1 MNRIYRL
8 VWSRTLGVL
17 VAVAEN
23 AKGRGK
29 SSASRALVVG
39 AVALTGGL
47 FLTPFVQ
54 AEPMGGQVSAG
65 TGSVTQSGTTTTINQ
80 ASQNLSLNWHSFN
93 IAPQETVNFLQPSAT
108 AIAVNRI
115 FDTNGT
121 QILGRL
127 NANGQVYLINPNGI
141 LFGQDALVNV
151 GALVASTFGV
161 NDASLNGSSRTF
173 SGTGTGSIVNQGT
186 INATGSDGS
195 GGYVALLG
203 NAVSNQGV
211 ITAPL
216 GTVALGAG
224 SAATLT
230 FQNNSIVKMQVDQGV
245 LNSLAENGGL
255 IRADGGNVFMSA
267 GAKDAL
273 LASVVNNT
281 GIIEARTVQEHN
293 GTIILLGGMAEGTTY
308 VSGTLDASAP
318 NGGNGGFI
326 ETSAA
331 HVNIADAAKITT
343 AAPAGNTGTWLIDP
357 VDFTIAAGSAA
368 LTTSG
373 IGASTLSTSLGG
385 SNVSIATSATTGGNG
400 DIFVNSAVAWS
411 ANKLT
416 LSAHRNININAN
428 LNATGTASLAL
439 IFGQN
444 AVAGGNT
451 SNITTAP
458 GAVVNLP
465 AGTTNFT
472 TQQGSNGDVKQ
483 YTVITSLGLAG
494 STTGTDLQGMG
505 MGWNLNYALGSNI
518 DATPTALW
526 NGGAGFNPLGG
537 NEPPWVPFRSIFDGL
552 GHTISNLTINRPGT
566 DRVGL
571 FGQSTNSS
579 TLRNVRLVDARVT
592 GQHTVG
598 ALVGLLWNNSTVWN
612 SSATGGATVGINSVG
627 GLVGAMQGDAAV
639 NGRSKVSNSFAT
651 GTVTGN
657 DYNGGLVGGMGVH
670 TDVINSYATGAVTA
684 TGAHVGGLVGGMHVG
699 IISGSYATGTVR
711 ATALNV
717 GGLLGW
723 NRGEVSNS
731 YATGT
736 ATSTNNGNVG
746 GLVGLNQGSV
756 STSYATGAVTGN
768 YSANGLVG
776 GNDGGAGATIVNS
789 YSGLTDAQ
797 MQQKS
802 NFTGFDFTVT
812 PVWGKNAA
820 INSGHPI
827 LCVFGSCIT
836 TTNVFAVPVTGFST
850 YGSTPAFTYRVVDEN
865 GVAFTLINASLGGTA
880 TNTGAPTALSNAGN
894 YSFRYI
900 SGLSLAGTGAGDYVL
915 AASPALVGWTVN
927 KADAVVTANSSTV
940 TYNGLAQSVS
950 GFTATGLV
958 NNQTASV
965 LTGVSASGSG
975 TNAGSYN
982 VVATGTDSNYN
993 LTLNNGTLA
1002 IGKATA
1008 TVTANSGTV
1017 TYNGLAQTVSGF
1029 TATGLVNNHTAS
1041 VLTGVSASGSGT
1053 NAGSYNVVATGTDS
1067 NYNLILNNGTLAIGK
1082 ANATVTANSGT
1093 VTYNGLA
1100 QTVSGFTATGLVNNQ
1115 AASVLTGV
1123 SASGSGTNAGSY
1135 NVVATGTDSNYNLTL
1150 NNGTLNIGK
1159 ANVSVTGMAAA
1170 SRDFNGT
1177 DIATLT
1183 GGTVSGTVNGE
1194 TLGFS
1199 GQSGRFDTPSVGRG
1213 KVVTVSDLTLVNG
1226 SGLASNYNLLQQ
1238 SDLSADINVPAVAQN
1253 VVKTLTSN
1261 VLSLAGTRA
1270 GTSDLSTN
1278 FTVIPSPNTSP
1289 NAVAPSNASGSG
1301 QGAVANVTLPLGNN
1315 GSTLQI
1321 VTGGI
1326 LLPDNVTLRIG
1337 NDGSTL
1343 QIVTGDIQLPVNLLS
1358 VD

>member
-1 MNRIYRL
+1 MKSHASMNRIYRL
-8 VWSRTLGVL
+8 VWSRTLGVM

-29 SSASRALVVG
+29 SSTSRVLVAG

-47 FLTPFVQ
+47 FLTPFAQ

-151 GALVASTFGV
+151 GALVASTLGV

-186 INATGSDGS
+186 INATGSGGS

-203 NAVSNQGV
+203 NTVSNQGT

-216 GTVALGAG
+216 GAVALGAG

-230 FQNNSIVKMQVDQGV
+230 FQNNSMVKMQVDQGV

-293 GTIILLGGMAEGTTY
+293 GTIILLGGMAAGTTY

-357 VDFTIAAGSAA
+357 VDFTIAAGGAA

-428 LNATGTASLAL
+428 LNATNTASLAL

-444 AVAGGNT
+444 AVAGGNNT

-472 TQQGSNGDVKQ
+472 TQQGTNGAVKQ

-494 STTGTDLQGMG
+494 STTMTDLQGMSG
-505 MGWNLNYALGSNI
+505 NLDWRLNYALGSNI
-518 DATPTALW
+518 DATATALW
-526 NGGAGFNPLGG
+526 NGGAGFLPIGI
-537 NEPPWVPFRSIFDGL
+537 NEAPFIPFISIFDGL
-552 GHTISNLTINRPGT
+552 GHTISNLTINNQTNQGG
-566 DRVGL
+566 VGL
-571 FGQSTNSS
+571 FGRCTHSCTI
-579 TLRNVRLVDARVT
+579 RNVRLVDARVT
-592 GQHTVG
+592 ARGSTG
-598 ALVGLLWNNSTVWN
+598 ALVGQLLNNSTIWN
-612 SSATGGATVGINSVG
+612 SSATGGATVGTNTVG
-627 GLVGAMQGDAAV
+627 GLVGFMQGDAAV
-639 NGRSKVSNSFAT
+639 NGRSKVSNSYAT

-657 DYNGGLVGGMGVH
+657 DSVGGLVGAQGVH
-670 TDVINSYATGAVTA
+670 TDVINSYATGAVTG
-684 TGAHVGGLVGGMHVG
+684 TGRNAGGLVGDMASSL
-699 IISGSYATGTVR
+699 ITG
-711 ATALNV
+711 
-717 GGLLGW
+717 
-723 NRGEVSNS
+723 
-731 YATGT
+731 
-736 ATSTNNGNVG
+736 
-746 GLVGLNQGSV
+746 
-756 STSYATGAVTGN
+756 SYATGAVTGN
-768 YSANGLVG
+768 VVVGGLLGHNRGEVINSYATGTVTGGVGGLVSLNQG
-776 GNDGGAGATIVNS
+776 SVSNSYAKGAAGVVAGNDGGAGATVNS
-789 YSGLTDAQ
+789 SYWNADLAVSGWGTGLTSAQ
-797 MQQKS
+797 MQKKS

-812 PVWGKNAA
+812 PVWGFNAA
-820 INSGHPI
+820 LNNGHPI
-827 LCVFGSCIT
+827 LCAFGACIP
-836 TTNVFAVPVTGFST
+836 TTNVYAVPVTGFST
-850 YGSTPAFTYRVVDEN
+850 YGSTPVFTYRVVDVD
-865 GVAFTLINASLGGTA
+865 GGAFTLINASLGGTA

-894 YSFRYI
+894 YSFRYL

-927 KADAVVTANSSTV
+927 
-940 TYNGLAQSVS
+940 
-950 GFTATGLV
+950 
-958 NNQTASV
+958 
-965 LTGVSASGSG
+965 
-975 TNAGSYN
+975 
-982 VVATGTDSNYN
+982 
-993 LTLNNGTLA
+993 
-1002 IGKATA
+1002 
-1008 TVTANSGTV
+1008 
-1017 TYNGLAQTVSGF
+1017 
-1029 TATGLVNNHTAS
+1029 
-1041 VLTGVSASGSGT
+1041 
-1053 NAGSYNVVATGTDS
+1053 
-1067 NYNLILNNGTLAIGK
+1067 K

-1123 SASGSGTNAGSY
+1123 SASGSGVNAGSY
-1135 NVVATGTDSNYNLTL
+1135 NVIATGTDSNYNLTL
-1150 NNGTLNIGK
+1150 NNGTLAIGK
-1159 ANVSVTGMAAA
+1159 ANVSVTGMAAT

-1199 GQSGRFDTPSVGRG
+1199 GQGGRFDTPSVGRG

-1226 SGLASNYNLLQQ
+1226 SGLANNYNLLQQ
-1238 SDLSADINVPAVAQN
+1238 SGLSADINVPAAAQN
-1253 VVKTLTSN
+1253 VVQQLTSN
-1261 VLSLAGTRA
+1261 VLSLTGTRA
-1270 GTSDLSTN
+1270 GGGELSTN
-1278 FTVIPSPNTSP
+1278 FTVIPSLSANVNTGS
-1289 NAVAPSNASGSG
+1289 NAVAD
-1301 QGAVANVTLPLGNN
+1301 VTLRIGNS

-1321 VTGGI
+1321 VTGGVR
-1326 LLPDNVTLRIG
+1326 LPDNVTLRIG

-1343 QIVTGDIQLPVNLLS
+1343 QIVASDIMLPVNLSDLNE
-1358 VD
+1358 